1 MLRHLTALR
10 PLSLAIALASLA
22 CAAGAQEVRVY
33 GSGESVDPA
42 DVARILSQGSAP
54 AAKPKMRSLRVLDD
68 EPAMASA
75 NSVAGGGGGAAYAA
89 ATPATAAAATAA
101 AMAGGHTSEAP
112 VQAGGYDAA
121 PKAVSTAV
129 NAATAALSLPVQF
142 NFDSA
147 DILPAARPQL
157 DALAEGI
164 RRLGEDKRVVIEGHT
179 DAAGSEAYNEQ
190 LSLRRAQA
198 VKRYLVA
205 VHHIDP
211 ARLKPMGLGKYAP
224 LPGLDP
230 MAGKNR
236 RVQFRGG

>member
-10 PLSLAIALASLA
+10 PLALAIAVATTAL
-22 CAAGAQEVRVY
+22 AAGAQEVRVY
-33 GSGESVDPA
+33 GSGEAVDPT
-42 DVARILSQGSAP
+42 DVARILSQPAP
-54 AAKPKMRSLRVLDD
+54 ASQPSAKPKMRSLRVLDD
-68 EPAMASA
+68 EPTMASSGA
-75 NSVAGGGGGAAYAA
+75 PASGG

-112 VQAGGYDAA
+112 LQVAAA
-121 PKAVSTAV
+121 PTAVSTSV
-129 NAATAALSLPVQF
+129 NASTAALSLPVQF

-147 DILPAARPQL
+147 DILPSARPQL

-164 RRLGEDKRVVIEGHT
+164 RRLGGDKRIVIEGHT
-179 DAAGSEAYNEQ
+179 DAAGAETYNET

-205 VHHIDP
+205 IHRIDP
-211 ARLKPMGLGKYAP
+211 ARLKPMGLGEYAP

-230 MAGKNR
+230 LAARNR
-236 RVQFRGG
+236 RVQFRGE